1 MDNTMYV
8 GLSKQILLQRELDIA
23 ANNLAN
29 VDTTGFKVESMVSA
43 SDDDNTA
50 RTIGVTQPVKFA
62 IDHGLARDFT
72 QGGLTKTGA
81 PFDLAISGDGFF
93 QVQTASGVRYTRDG
107 RFAVNAQ
114 SQLVTQTGDAVL
126 DASGSPI
133 TVNPQGNTP
142 VIGRDGTIT
151 QTVSGQVNS
160 QVVGKIGVVTFP
172 NLSALSKEGD
182 GMYSLATNQSPTQSL
197 NPVVQ
202 QGMLE
207 GSNVNSVIQITDLIR
222 INRAYEMVSQM
233 LSSTADLTATAVQQL
248 GSVQ

>member
-93 QVQTASGVRYTRDG
+93 QAQTASGVRYTRDG

>member
-207 GSNVNSVIQITDLIR
+207 GSNVKSVIQITDLIR

>member
-43 SDDDNTA
+43 SDDDNKA

-62 IDHGLARDFT
+62 VDHGLARDFT
-72 QGGLTKTGA
+72 QGALTKTGA

-93 QVQTASGVRYTRDG
+93 QVQTAAGMRYTRDG

-114 SQLVTQTGDAVL
+114 SQLVTQAGDPVL

-133 TVNPQGNTP
+133 AINPQGNTP

-151 QTVSGQVNS
+151 QTVAGQINS
-160 QVVGKIGVVTFP
+160 QVVGKVGVVTFP

-182 GMYSLATNQSPTQSL
+182 GTYSLSTNQAPTQSL
-197 NPVVQ
+197 NPVLQ

-207 GSNVNSVIQITDLIR
+207 GSNVNSVIQITELIR
-222 INRAYEMVSQM
+222 IQRAYEMVSQM
-233 LSSTADLTATAVQQL
+233 MSSTADLSATAVQQL

>member
-50 RTIGVTQPVKFA
+50 RTIGVTPPVKFA
-62 IDHGLARDFT
+62 IDQGRARDFT

>member
-1 MDNTMYV
+1 V
-8 GLSKQILLQRELDIA
+8 APRS
-23 ANNLAN
+23 
-29 VDTTGFKVESMVSA
+29 SA
-43 SDDDNTA
+43 
-50 RTIGVTQPVKFA
+50 KFA

>member
-8 GLSKQILLQRELDIA
+8 GLSKQVLLQRELDIA

>member
-43 SDDDNTA
+43 SDDDNKA

-62 IDHGLARDFT
+62 VDHGLARDFT

-93 QVQTASGVRYTRDG
+93 QVQTALGMRYTRDG

-114 SQLVTQTGDAVL
+114 SQLVTQAGDPVL

-133 TVNPQGNTP
+133 T
-142 VIGRDGTIT
+142 
-151 QTVSGQVNS
+151 QTVAGQINS
-160 QVVGKIGVVTFP
+160 QVVGKVGVVTFP

-182 GMYSLATNQSPTQSL
+182 GTYSLSTNQAPTQSL

-207 GSNVNSVIQITDLIR
+207 GSNVNSIIQITDLIR
-222 INRAYEMVSQM
+222 IQRAYEMVSQM
-233 LSSTADLTATAVQQL
+233 MSSTADLSATAVQQL
-248 GSVQ
+248 GSIQ